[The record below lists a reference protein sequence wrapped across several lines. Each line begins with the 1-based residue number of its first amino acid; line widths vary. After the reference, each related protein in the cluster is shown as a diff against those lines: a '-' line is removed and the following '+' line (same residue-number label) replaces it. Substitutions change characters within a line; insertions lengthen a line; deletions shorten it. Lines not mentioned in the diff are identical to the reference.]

1 MRIRE
6 TANPTP
12 TPPAHRAPTS
22 RRAHETSITVSA
34 ERPRLSAARTVV
46 TVTAAT
52 IAVLAGAA
60 APALAD
66 PSTTV
71 LAADSIPTVINNIQN
86 WLIGI
91 LAALATLF
99 FVIGGVRYVM
109 SGGNPGEVEKA
120 KTAFK
125 SAALGY
131 CLAILAP
138 VVVTILQSIVGN

>member
-1 MRIRE
+1 MPAIRPRS
-6 TANPTP
+6 TA
-12 TPPAHRAPTS
+12 ARA
-22 RRAHETSITVSA
+22 ALTVSA
-34 ERPRLSAARTVV
+34 
-46 TVTAAT
+46 TAL
-52 IAVLAGAA
+52 AVLAAA
-60 APALAD
+60 TGPALAD
-66 PSTTV
+66 ASTTV
-71 LAADSIPTVINNIQN
+71 LAADSIPQVISNLQN

-99 FVIGGVRYVM
+99 LIIGGVRYVM

-138 VVVTILQSIVGN
+138 VVITILQGIVGG

>member
-1 MRIRE
+1 
-6 TANPTP
+6 
-12 TPPAHRAPTS
+12 
-22 RRAHETSITVSA
+22 VSA
-34 ERPRLSAARTVV
+34 EPPRSFAARRAA
-46 TVTAAT
+46 TVTAAA

-60 APALAD
+60 APA
-66 PSTTV
+66 

-99 FVIGGVRYVM
+99 FVVGGVRYVM

-138 VVVTILQSIVGN
+138 VVITILQGIVGG